1 MANLLYELLLP
12 PGLYD
17 LTTFHHQDVIRVG
30 NSRQSMGYHDDSLPA
45 GPSPEA
51 FLDRPVGLAVQAAHS
66 LVHDDDFCIFLH
78 QHPRDGQVLHLS
90 AGEPLSRLANLCLVA
105 IGPRQDLDVD
115 GSGPARVL
123 DLFLRGS
130 EITVAYVEEDR
141 LGEYGDLLR
150 HYGDLLAQR
159 LEPQVPEVL
168 AVDLD
173 RARRDVVPAGEELDD
188 GGLAA
193 PGLAHERHGATSLD
207 METCIPYCVLV
218 LIV

>member
-1 MANLLYELLLP
+1 MVLLLFELLLP

-66 LVHDDDFCIFLH
+66 LVHDDEFCIFLH
-78 QHPRDGQVLHLS
+78 QHPRDGQALHLS

-105 IGPRQDLDVD
+105 IGPRQDLVVD
-115 GSGPARVL
+115 GSGPERVL
-123 DLFLRGS
+123 DLFLRGNKK
-130 EITVAYVEEDR
+130 TKTKKKKDR

-150 HYGDLLAQR
+150 HYGDLLAQQHK
-159 LEPQVPEVL
+159 PQNPKNQTNKQKQTKQ
-168 AVDLD
+168 DD
-173 RARRDVVPAGEELDD
+173 KPAGEE
-188 GGLAA
+188 
-193 PGLAHERHGATSLD
+193 
-207 METCIPYCVLV
+207 
-218 LIV
+218 